1 MAVPTPADGFDVRT
15 GEWVVLQILVVGSVY
30 AVCIDGKRERERQ
43 RQAYLHT
50 WLCTRESACKNTCT
64 TYTQMYLEHL
74 TTLA

>member
-1 MAVPTPADGFDVRT
+1 MWKGNSRAHSSRRREQVAM
-15 GEWVVLQILVVGSVY
+15 QILVVGRVY
-30 AVCIDGKRERERQ
+30 AVCIDGKRVRERQ

-50 WLCTRESACKNTCT
+50 WVRTRESACKNTCT